1 MQRQIRPLN
10 FLRSLICS
18 ICCTAIC
25 ISTFPASATEKQ
37 SHSSLSSFGLSDE
50 EFTKEVKK
58 YLGIPYRLGG
68 SSKKGMDCSNF
79 SRIVYSKILGLEIPN
94 NSIKQFSSSDLKPI
108 DSDDLQMGDLIFFG
122 TKKQKINHVGVYLSD
137 GQFIHASSSK
147 GITVSRLDSRYWKK
161 RFVSSKRHMAL
172 SSNQDSDEIR
182 FESFLEIP
190 VGQDGTVTAYSRDIF
205 RTSLQNSSSASDISG
220 SSEIIDQN
228 HSPLNFYEIGYGQA
242 ISSGL
247 ELSLS
252 GIYEKSGSGTA
263 WSNIDFTTQNMSFRD
278 DRSDFDT
285 SVRQGLKLA
294 SDIRPSNWLNITPSV
309 TFFHYPS
316 ENNALIDG
324 PQKILGLNALL
335 APVHKRWSLAMLFQY
350 SDHENRAEPETFDD
364 MFSSLDMAVKFGI
377 NLTDNLQF
385 SIIGSHD
392 NRTTADDISDDSSF
406 SQSTGNSNLFFS
418 IDMKY

>member
-18 ICCTAIC
+18 VCCTAIC
-25 ISTFPASATEKQ
+25 VSTFPASATGRQ
-37 SHSSLSSFGLSDE
+37 SHSSLSSFGLSEE
-50 EFTKEVKK
+50 EFAKEVKK

-79 SRIVYSKILGLEIPN
+79 SRIVYRKILGIEIPN
-94 NSIKQFSSSDLKPI
+94 NSINQFSSSELKPI

-122 TKKQKINHVGVYLSD
+122 NKKKRINHVGVYLSD
-137 GQFIHASSSK
+137 GQFIHASSSQ
-147 GITVSRLDSRYWKK
+147 GITVSSLDSRYWKK

-172 SSNQDSDEIR
+172 SSHQDSDEIR
-182 FESFLEIP
+182 FESYLEIP
-190 VGQDGTVTAYSRDIF
+190 VGQDGIVTAYSRDVF
-205 RTSLQNSSSASDISG
+205 RTSLQNSSPTAEIS
-220 SSEIIDQN
+220 SSPEIIDRN
-228 HSPLNFYEIGYGQA
+228 YAPLNFYEIGYGQA

-252 GIYEKSGSGTA
+252 GIYEKSGSNTA
-263 WSNIDFTTQNMSFRD
+263 WSRVDFTTQNMSFRD
-278 DRSDFDT
+278 DRSDFDI

-294 SDIRPSNWLNITPSV
+294 SDFRPSNWLNITPSV
-309 TFFHYPS
+309 TFFHYSS

-324 PQKILGLNALL
+324 PKRILGLNAFL
-335 APVHKRWSLAMLFQY
+335 APVHNRWSLSMLFQY
-350 SDHENRAEPETFDD
+350 SDQENRTDPATFDD

-392 NRTTADDISDDSSF
+392 NRTATYDISEDSSF

-418 IDMKY
+418 IDLKY

>member
-10 FLRSLICS
+10 FLRRLICS
-18 ICCTAIC
+18 VCCTAIC
-25 ISTFPASATEKQ
+25 VSTFPASATERQ
-37 SHSSLSSFGLSDE
+37 SHSSLSSFGLSEE
-50 EFTKEVKK
+50 EFAKEVKK

-68 SSKKGMDCSNF
+68 ASKKGMDCSNF
-79 SRIVYSKILGLEIPN
+79 SRIIYRKILGIEIPN
-94 NSIKQFSSSDLKPI
+94 NSINQFSSSELKPI

-122 TKKQKINHVGVYLSD
+122 NKKKRINHVGVYLSD
-137 GQFIHASSSK
+137 GQFIHASSSQ
-147 GITVSRLDSRYWKK
+147 GITVSSLDSRYWKK

-182 FESFLEIP
+182 FESYLEIP
-190 VGQDGTVTAYSRDIF
+190 VGREGTVTAYSRDVF
-205 RTSLQNSSSASDISG
+205 RTSLQNSSPTFEIS
-220 SSEIIDQN
+220 SSPEIIDRN
-228 HSPLNFYEIGYGQA
+228 YSPLNFYEIGYGQA
-242 ISSGL
+242 ISRGL

-263 WSNIDFTTQNMSFRD
+263 WSGVDFTTQNMSFRD
-278 DRSDFDT
+278 DRSDFDI

-294 SDIRPSNWLNITPSV
+294 SDFRPSNWLNITPSV
-309 TFFHYPS
+309 TFFHYSS

-324 PQKILGLNALL
+324 PKRILGLNALL
-335 APVHKRWSLAMLFQY
+335 APVHNRWSLSMLFQY
-350 SDHENRAEPETFDD
+350 SDQENRTEPATFDD

-377 NLTDNLQF
+377 NLTDNLQV

-392 NRTTADDISDDSSF
+392 NRTATYDISEDSSF

-418 IDMKY
+418 IDLKY